1 MRELVLLLAVLLSVQ
16 VASAGKAASEKAGKA
31 AGGKKLQLAPPQ
43 QKAQTT
49 EDPGS
54 ATRLLYEDPRNKYSL
69 TADADKKVPSGAVKA
84 TCTDNMGMIY
94 KKGDSGYDGCLRT
107 VNTQAPKLPGDN
119 KRPSSLGITIG
130 Q

>member
-1 MRELVLLLAVLLSVQ
+1 MRELVLLLLTL
-16 VASAGKAASEKAGKA
+16 ASTQAALASKDIKDNR
-31 AGGKKLQLAPPQ
+31 KLKLTPPG

-69 TADADKKVPSGAVKA
+69 TADADKKTPDSAIKP
-84 TCTDNMGMIY
+84 TCTDSMGMIH
-94 KKGDSGYDGCLRT
+94 KKGDAGYDGCLRT
-107 VNTQAPKLPGDN
+107 LNSQAPKLPGDD

>member
-1 MRELVLLLAVLLSVQ
+1 MRELVLLLVILTSVQ
-16 VASAGKAASEKAGKA
+16 AAEASKDNKDTR
-31 AGGKKLQLAPPQ
+31 KLKLTPPG

-69 TADADKKVPSGAVKA
+69 TADADKKTPVGAIKA
-84 TCTDNMGMIY
+84 TCTDPMGMIH
-94 KKGDSGYDGCLRT
+94 KKGDVGYDGCLRT
-107 VNTQAPKLPGDN
+107 LNSQAPRLPGDD